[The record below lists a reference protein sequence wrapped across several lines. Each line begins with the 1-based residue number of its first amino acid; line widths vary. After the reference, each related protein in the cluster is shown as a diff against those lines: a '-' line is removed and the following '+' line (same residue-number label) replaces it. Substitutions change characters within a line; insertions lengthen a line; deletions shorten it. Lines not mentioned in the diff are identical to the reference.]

1 MLVDIGSVDAD
12 RLALLLAGQVGGAE
26 GDLFQQPLEQGV
38 QATGADVLGLLV
50 DLPGDLGDALDAVL
64 EKLDVQPFG
73 LQQLAVLLGERRMRL
88 GEDALEVLR

>member
-1 MLVDIGSVDAD
+1 MFVDVGGVDAD
-12 RLALLLAGQVGGAE
+12 RLAVLLGRDIASAE
-26 GDLFQQPLEQGV
+26 GNLLQQPLEQRV
-38 QATGADVLGLLV
+38 QATGADVLGFLV

-64 EKLDVQPFG
+64 EKLDVQAFG

>member
-1 MLVDIGSVDAD
+1 MRIGSPCCLPA
-12 RLALLLAGQVGGAE
+12 RSAALKETL
-26 GDLFQQPLEQGV
+26 QQTLEQGV
-38 QATGADVLGLLV
+38 QATGTDVLGLFV